1 MILRGFFAELS
12 PGMRRAP
19 HPKRPGAFIVTPSML
34 RSLAVAAALALAAC
48 NESSPAP
55 IDAVPATT
63 PVAAIEY
70 RLPRAPGEFA
80 PSLMVRGPGGQEGIG
95 LADVDTCGA
104 CHGEVTAQWQS
115 SIHSFASFANPIYRT
130 NIETFRANMGNEA
143 SQHCGGCHDAPLEI
157 DGAMKDRIVADD
169 LRAHTGVSCRV
180 CHGASAPTKD
190 GNASFILAG
199 TVPPTPDVDDPAS
212 VAAHR
217 KAVDI
222 KALGDELCVTCH
234 RGFLSPDL
242 GVPVHLSGID
252 EPTAWR
258 SSAWNGAGAGRVD
271 KVDKQG
277 CISCHMPEVAAGTED
292 EYPGA
297 DAKVRAH
304 TFAGGHTWMAS
315 MRNDDAQLARIR
327 KMLEGAASI
336 DIAGV
341 IVPATAPGANGPVT
355 IGGRWH
361 LPADAAP
368 VVPGKAL
375 SFDVVV
381 RNLLTGHRFP
391 GGVVDMQD
399 TWIEIEVKD
408 ARGKRLASSGLAHE
422 RKVDD
427 TDAHVLRS
435 YPVDEH
441 GKPLNQHQLFAFR
454 AIVSNQSIGTRD
466 AIAVRYA
473 LDVPAKVALPLAV
486 TARLRHR
493 TRSLE
498 NQRVV
503 CDAGRKGDGAAF
515 LRQALALRDMVVDPC
530 KAQPITEIA
539 ATTTWLGTGAET
551 KPASTRPT
559 WERSYEHGMALT
571 QVVTERLEEA
581 RAVLDHALA
590 QTPAGTAGD
599 RARAMIFVQLGSTAG
614 KQGRAD
620 EALAFL
626 AKARALLPAPGP
638 PALDAYAADAL
649 ARVWRW
655 TEAEPFAKAVTDKAP
670 ANAGG
675 WMMLARVRASLG
687 DDRGALA
694 AAVKGLELAPRDA
707 DLLRTQATSLA
718 VLMPGSK
725 VAADALAAYDR
736 FRSPDNAAQL
746 RMLCAA
752 ASPVCAR
759 ERELVHT
766 HALTPAR

>member
-1 MILRGFFAELS
+1 MNPASSDRLTREL
-12 PGMRRAP
+12 PVIPRCFPLVA
-19 HPKRPGAFIVTPSML
+19 IV
-34 RSLAVAAALALAAC
+34 VLALAAC
-48 NESSPAP
+48 NESSPSP
-55 IDAVPATT
+55 IDALSATNLA
-63 PVAAIEY
+63 PAIEY
-70 RLPRAPGEFA
+70 RLPTPPGEFS
-80 PSLMVRGPGGQEGIG
+80 PSMMVRSPGGQEGMG

-104 CHGEVTAQWQS
+104 CHGEITAQWQS
-115 SIHSFASFANPIYRT
+115 SIHSFASFANPIYRS
-130 NIETFRANMGNEA
+130 NIETFRANMSNEQ
-143 SQHCGGCHDAPLEI
+143 SQHCGGCHDTPLEI
-157 DGAMKDRIVADD
+157 DGAMKNPVVADD

-180 CHGASAPTKD
+180 CHAASAPTKD
-190 GNASFILAG
+190 GNASFVLSGVAL
-199 TVPPTPDVDDPAS
+199 PTPNVDDPAS
-212 VAAHR
+212 IAAHR
-217 KAVDI
+217 TAVGI
-222 KALGDELCVTCH
+222 KAMGDELCVTCH

-336 DIAGV
+336 DIAGA
-341 IVPATAPGANGPVT
+341 IVPATAPGANGPT
-355 IGGRWH
+355 IVGGRWH
-361 LPADAAP
+361 LPAEAAP
-368 VVPGKAL
+368 VMPGKRL
-375 SFDVVV
+375 SFDVVI

-391 GGVVDMQD
+391 GGVTDMQD
-399 TWIEIEVKD
+399 TWIEVEVKD

-422 RKVDD
+422 RKIDD
-427 TDAHVLRS
+427 EDAHVLRS
-435 YPVDEH
+435 HPVDEH

-454 AIVSNQSIGTRD
+454 AVISNQTIGTRD
-466 AIAVRYA
+466 AVAVRYA
-473 LDVPAKVALPLAV
+473 LDVPAKVALPLQV

-503 CDAGRKGDGAAF
+503 CASGRQGEGAAF

-530 KAQPITEIA
+530 KPQPITEIA
-539 ATTTWLGTGAET
+539 TTTTWLGAGAET
-551 KPASTRPT
+551 KPAPTRPA

-571 QVVTERLEEA
+571 QVVGERLDEA
-581 RAVLDHALA
+581 RSVLDHAMTL
-590 QTPAGTAGD
+590 TPPGTAGD
-599 RARAMIFVQLGSTAG
+599 RPRAMILVQLGSVAG

-655 TEAEPFAKAVTDKAP
+655 DEAEPFAKAVTDKAP

-675 WMMLARVRASLG
+675 WMMLARVRASRG

-707 DLLRTQATSLA
+707 DMLRTQATSLA

-736 FRSPDNAAQL
+736 FRTPDNAAQL
-746 RMLCAA
+746 RILCAA

-766 HALTPAR
+766 HALK